1 MVIRK
6 WRQKNVEQRIRRSRM
21 TICSIPW
28 VRKSNR
34 PRQTRFSAH
43 AANRYVIIF
52 SLVLIL
58 SMTHIELH
66 RESVAIVKRKRG
78 ALMSL
83 WQYVTSFSD
92 PQLYTHY
99 GLLDICNVCEHMSC
113 ILVSWLIVTLWNYR
127 CTNCNNRWTL
137 WFTPRMRLTDRRL

>member
-1 MVIRK
+1 MASEER
-6 WRQKNVEQRIRRSRM
+6 RAADQKIKDDNLFHSLGAEEQQAETDAFQCSRCKQVYHKF
-21 TICSIPW
+21 I
-28 VRKSNR
+28 
-34 PRQTRFSAH
+34 
-43 AANRYVIIF
+43 
-52 SLVLIL
+52 LVLIL

-66 RESVAIVKRKRG
+66 RESVAIVKRRRG

-92 PQLYTHY
+92 PQLYTHR
-99 GLLDICNVCEHMSC
+99 GLLDICNVCEHMTC
-113 ILVSWLIVTLWNYR
+113 VPVSWLIVTLWNYR